1 MSDLQLNFSDIYTAV
16 SDFLAMGLT
25 PTGTNLTKVK
35 DLTYRGYRR
44 FLLPKYV
51 RNGRMHSWSFLRQE
65 ATIKTSA
72 SVWQYPLPSDFQY
85 FWYPIE
91 YGEDSNYPTPQPV
104 TMRRI
109 MELRSAISDSSYP
122 QYWSL
127 TTMPYDVTAGT
138 RYALV
143 IHPPAN
149 GVHTLH
155 YGYTIMPNKPT
166 DDSHFF
172 IGGALASECILECSL
187 AEAEANEDDMDTSHH
202 NDRAK
207 DMLHACIELDLR
219 RVPRTA
225 GSSNRLDTL
234 WNDPVLARELRFVES
249 AGTAYGVNR

>member
-1 MSDLQLNFSDIYTAV
+1 
-16 SDFLAMGLT
+16 
-25 PTGTNLTKVK
+25 
-35 DLTYRGYRR
+35 
-44 FLLPKYV
+44 
-51 RNGRMHSWSFLRQE
+51 
-65 ATIKTSA
+65 
-72 SVWQYPLPSDFQY
+72 
-85 FWYPIE
+85 
-91 YGEDSNYPTPQPV
+91 
-104 TMRRI
+104 
-109 MELRSAISDSSYP
+109 
-122 QYWSL
+122 
-127 TTMPYDVTAGT
+127 MPYDVTAGT